1 MDSRQ
6 ERQEHSS
13 SIRASAYASPWV
25 LPHQYLRLRHAP
37 QFDAPKVPA
46 LRVTTSPSL
55 SSLDASCELGVS
67 QSAILPSVSSD
78 RRGVVGLLV
87 LLFAITYLDRICIS
101 VAGPR
106 MQEDLRIDPI
116 GWGWVTGMFT
126 LAYCLFEIPTG
137 MLGDR
142 LGPRRV
148 LTRIVVWWSA
158 FTALTGAMTSF
169 YPLLFVRFLFGAG
182 EAGAFPNS
190 AVVVSRWFPPR
201 QRATISGVT
210 LMASQV
216 GGAIAPLLVVPIQ
229 MRYGWRMSFYVFG
242 VAGLVW
248 AAVWYAWFRD
258 SPEEKRGLVSPS
270 PHAPASV
277 GHGFPW
283 RVASRSRTV
292 WALLGLAFCYVY
304 VYNFFQTW
312 FHTFLVR
319 GRGFTEANLM
329 LSALPYVVAACANL
343 AGGAASDVLVRR
355 LGLKR
360 GRRVIGAA
368 ALTAAAAFTVASMLT
383 QHQLLTVVFL
393 ALTYG
398 AITFQQSGV
407 FGVCLD
413 IGGPRAGAVVGL
425 MNTSAQIGGLTG
437 SVLYGYIVDRTG
449 SYDAP
454 FIPMTALLL
463 VGAVLW
469 ANLDASQEL
478 H

>member
-1 MDSRQ
+1 M
-6 ERQEHSS
+6 
-13 SIRASAYASPWV
+13 
-25 LPHQYLRLRHAP
+25 
-37 QFDAPKVPA
+37 
-46 LRVTTSPSL
+46 T
-55 SSLDASCELGVS
+55 
-67 QSAILPSVSSD
+67 QSAILPSASSD

-87 LLFAITYLDRICIS
+87 LLFAITYLDRVCIS

-106 MQEDLRIDPI
+106 MQEDLGIDPI

-137 MLGDR
+137 MMGDR

-169 YPLLFVRFLFGAG
+169 YPLLLTRFLFGAG
-182 EAGAFPNS
+182 EAGAFPNAS
-190 AVVVSRWFPPR
+190 VVVSRWFPPR
-201 QRATISGVT
+201 QRATMSGVN

-216 GGAIAPLLVVPIQ
+216 GGAIAPLLVLPIQ

-248 AAVWYAWFRD
+248 AAVWYSWFRD
-258 SPEEKRGLVSPS
+258 SPEEKRGLVSPLS
-270 PHAPASV
+270 TAAGSSTSAGHA
-277 GHGFPW
+277 FPW
-283 RVASRSRTV
+283 RVAYRSSTV
-292 WALLGLAFCYVY
+292 WSMLGLAFCYVY

-319 GRGFTEANLM
+319 GRGFSDANLL

-343 AGGAASDVLVRR
+343 AGGAASDALVRR
-355 LGLKR
+355 LGAKR
-360 GRRVIGAA
+360 GRRVIGAT
-368 ALTAAAAFTVASMLT
+368 ALTAAAVFTVAAMLT
-383 QHQLLTVVFL
+383 HHQFLTVVFL

-413 IGGPRAGAVVGL
+413 IGGPRAGAMVGL
-425 MNTSAQIGGLTG
+425 MNTIAQVGGLAG

-454 FIPMTALLL
+454 FIPMTVLLL
-463 VGAVLW
+463 IGAVLW
-469 ANLDASQEL
+469 VNVDASREL
-478 H
+478 GGEPHDDRRNSSAPIATVVNAGASK